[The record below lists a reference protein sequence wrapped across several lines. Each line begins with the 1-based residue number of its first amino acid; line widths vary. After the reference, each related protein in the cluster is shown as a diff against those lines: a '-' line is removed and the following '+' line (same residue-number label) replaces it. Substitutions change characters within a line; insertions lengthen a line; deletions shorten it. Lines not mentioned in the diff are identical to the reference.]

1 MREPR
6 FFMFVPRFELMLEAR
21 GRKRTINKRV
31 GGNRHDNEVD
41 KCRLCS
47 LVRILWLGRN
57 P

>member
-1 MREPR
+1 LL
-6 FFMFVPRFELMLEAR
+6 MFVPRFELMLEAR